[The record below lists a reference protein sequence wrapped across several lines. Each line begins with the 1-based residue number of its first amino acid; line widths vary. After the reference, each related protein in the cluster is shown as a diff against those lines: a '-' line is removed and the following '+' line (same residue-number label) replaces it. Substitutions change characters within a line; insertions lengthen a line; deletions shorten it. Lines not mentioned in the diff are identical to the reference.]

1 MACNKVCAYNGQMH
15 VMGERFNSVDGCNTC
30 LCHND
35 GSYTCTT
42 EPCMS
47 KVCDYNGKAYNV
59 GEGFPAD
66 DGCNRCFCAAGGVVA
81 CTKMYCP
88 PTTKAAP

>member
-1 MACNKVCAYNGQMH
+1 MIIL
-15 VMGERFNSVDGCNTC
+15 E
-30 LCHND
+30 
-35 GSYTCTT
+35 
-42 EPCMS
+42 
-47 KVCDYNGKAYNV
+47 VCDYNGKAYDV